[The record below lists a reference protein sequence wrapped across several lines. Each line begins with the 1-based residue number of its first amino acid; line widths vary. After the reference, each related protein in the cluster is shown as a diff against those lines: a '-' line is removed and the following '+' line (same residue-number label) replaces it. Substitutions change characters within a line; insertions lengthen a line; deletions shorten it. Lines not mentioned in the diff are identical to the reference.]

1 MTDTKA
7 KKRYSYGL
15 DLLRLLSTAAVL
27 VYHLDPDGIPG
38 GYLAVC
44 SFLVLH
50 GYLFVL
56 SFLKNEKPSL
66 IRHYLKRLRR
76 LYLPMA
82 VTVAVTVL
90 SLRLAPDVVWIN
102 EKPETMSVL
111 TAWNN
116 WWQIS
121 AGQS

>member
-7 KKRYSYGL
+7 KNRYSYGL

-27 VYHLDPDGIPG
+27 VYHLDPDCIPG

-66 IRHYLKRLRR
+66 IK
-76 LYLPMA
+76 
-82 VTVAVTVL
+82 
-90 SLRLAPDVVWIN
+90 
-102 EKPETMSVL
+102 
-111 TAWNN
+111 
-116 WWQIS
+116 
-121 AGQS
+121 